1 MPEIPPPPT
10 VELMRVVDTHTGG
23 EPTRVVMSGGPALGT
38 GSLADRKSLFRERY
52 DHYRSAVINEP
63 RGSDVMVGA
72 IVVPP
77 SDPQCVAG
85 VIFFNNVGYLNMCG
99 HGTIGVVVALAH
111 RGRITPGANRLETPV
126 GVVGFE
132 YHGEN
137 RVTIENVPSYRY
149 AKAVGIDV
157 PGYGEVVGDV
167 AWGGNWFFLAESRR
181 CAIRLEH
188 VDELMEFTCAIR
200 DALGRNGIT
209 GADGGE
215 IDHVELIG
223 PARDRRNQSRSFVLC
238 PGREYDRS
246 PCGTGTSAKLACLFA
261 DGKLHP
267 GDVWRQES
275 VVGSVFEGSIR
286 QDGERVIPRIT
297 GTAYVSGDA
306 TLILNPDDPFCWG
319 IRES

>member
-1 MPEIPPPPT
+1 
-10 VELMRVVDTHTGG
+10 
-23 EPTRVVMSGGPALGT
+23 
-38 GSLADRKSLFRERY
+38 
-52 DHYRSAVINEP
+52 
-63 RGSDVMVGA
+63 MVGA

-275 VVGSVFEGSIR
+275 VVGSVFEASYVLDQG
-286 QDGERVIPRIT
+286 QVIP
-297 GTAYVSGDA
+297 
-306 TLILNPDDPFCWG
+306 TLRGRAHVCAEASLLIDETDPFAWG
-319 IRES
+319 IRL